1 MMKNTEWND
10 EKRRLKGCDVQETED
25 EGEDSK
31 HTNREC
37 KSVHNED
44 IILQNDTSDHSV
56 TGSLD
61 HEAKRERKTKK
72 AEGQKSTN
80 GSGVFVL
87 DAETKSKIIARV
99 FRVFVL
105 LFIYSVCAVFPLYAA
120 RIKELGDMNG
130 VRTNQLVG
138 YGLVT
143 GLNGTG
149 DKANTIF
156 TTQSLAN
163 MLENMG
169 VRVDPTAIKVN
180 NIAAVVVTANLPPFA
195 KIGNKIDVT
204 VSSIGDARSLGG
216 GVLLITQ
223 LKGADGEVYGVA
235 QGPVVVGGFLAN
247 GQGGTVQK
255 NHPTVGRIANGA
267 TIEREIEYSNF
278 KMDSMILSLKIPD
291 FTTAKR
297 VADRINEVFA
307 GAAFAKDGGT
317 VSIETPGSLKANPV
331 KFLSLVENLEVTPD
345 VTAKIIVDEKTGTV
359 VIGENVKIS
368 TVAISHGNLSVQIK
382 ESQKVS
388 QPMPFSQGQTVAT
401 PDTTMKVE
409 EEKGKFYLME
419 GGITIRELVNALN
432 ATGVSPRDVITILQT
447 IKASGA
453 LQAELEV
460 I

>member
-1 MMKNTEWND
+1 MKHNEWNS
-10 EKRRLKGCDVQETED
+10 EERRPIADTVYGARSGKETSAGENGSEEWKCEED
-25 EGEDSK
+25 K
-31 HTNREC
+31 
-37 KSVHNED
+37 D
-44 IILQNDTSDHSV
+44 IIVEGD
-56 TGSLD
+56 GSLCPVVSHD
-61 HEAKRERKTKK
+61 CETKAGLKTRGTEERKPQRAT
-72 AEGQKSTN
+72 GTL
-80 GSGVFVL
+80 VL
-87 DAETKSKIIARV
+87 DAATKSRIIARV
-99 FRVFVL
+99 FHVFALVC
-105 LFIYSVCAVFPLYAA
+105 IYLVCLAATPYAA
-120 RIKELGDMNG
+120 RIKDLAYVNG

-143 GLNGTG
+143 GLRGTG

-195 KIGNKIDVT
+195 KIGNRIDVT
-204 VSSIGDARSLGG
+204 VSSIGDARSIEG

-235 QGPVVVGGFLAN
+235 QGPVVVGGFLAS
-247 GQGGTVQK
+247 GQGATVQK

-267 TIEREIEYSNF
+267 TIEREVEYGNF
-278 KMDSMILSLKIPD
+278 KMDSTTLSLKMPD

-307 GAAFAKDGGT
+307 EAAFAKDGGT
-317 VSIETPGSLKANPV
+317 VTVETPQSLKANPV
-331 KFLSLVENLEVTPD
+331 KFLSAVENLEVAPD
-345 VTAKIIVDEKTGTV
+345 VAAKIIVDEKTGTV

-368 TVAISHGNLSVQIK
+368 TVAIAHGNLSVQIK
-382 ESQKVS
+382 ESEKVS
-388 QPMPFSQGQTVAT
+388 QPLPFTQGQTVVT

-419 GGITIRELVNALN
+419 SGVTIRELVNALN
-432 ATGVSPRDVITILQT
+432 ATGVSSRDVITILQT